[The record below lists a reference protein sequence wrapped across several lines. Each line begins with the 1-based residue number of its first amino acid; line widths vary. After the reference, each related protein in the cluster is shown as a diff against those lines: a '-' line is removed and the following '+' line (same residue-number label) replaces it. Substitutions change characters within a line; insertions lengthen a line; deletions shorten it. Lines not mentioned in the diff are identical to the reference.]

1 MSGQKMENL
10 SYDKL
15 FERVDEESK
24 KYGSSL
30 NALLDHLNMGFVHL
44 FRHLNGNDKQNL
56 LIDLQEYNEKLKK
69 VLLDEGDS
77 VQFWKSYDFFHCD
90 VNGELFSTI
99 KKFWV

>member
-1 MSGQKMENL
+1 MENET
-10 SYDKL
+10 YDKML
-15 FERVDEESK
+15 ERLIEDAQ
-24 KYGSSL
+24 KYSSGL
-30 NALLDHLNMGFVHL
+30 EAALDHLNMGFVHL
-44 FRHLNGNDKQNL
+44 YRYLNGNDKQNL

-69 VLLDEGDS
+69 ILLDEGDS